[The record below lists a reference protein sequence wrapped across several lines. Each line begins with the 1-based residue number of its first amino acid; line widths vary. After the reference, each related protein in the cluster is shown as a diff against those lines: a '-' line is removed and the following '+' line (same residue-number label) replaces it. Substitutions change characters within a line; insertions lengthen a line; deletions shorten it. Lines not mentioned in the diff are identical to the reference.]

1 MAYSAAYLRD
11 VLLEQQDKRDT
22 YEYAELYREYVNAKA
37 RENAANIDYSS
48 LFASPAPE
56 EKEEE
61 PGFLDQIEEFA
72 KGIPAGIISL
82 GELGAIGAATLL
94 EEENE
99 LKVRQGIQSLAA
111 PLKEALS
118 PDAGS
123 EELVGRKFGEALGSF
138 AGLGLTTLIP
148 GAGIPLL

>member
-1 MAYSAAYLRD
+1 MKYSAAELRD
-11 VLLEQQDKRDT
+11 ILSISQDKRDT
-22 YEYAELYREYVNAKA
+22 PEYARVY
-37 RENAANIDYSS
+37 AALQRLEQKNKISPLPPIDYTGIYG
-48 LFASPAPE
+48 PYTPE

-61 PGFLDQIEEFA
+61 PGFLDQIQEFA
-72 KGIPAGIISL
+72 KGVPAGIISL

-123 EELVGRKFGEALGSF
+123 YELAILVYPYNC
-138 AGLGLTTLIP
+138 I
-148 GAGIPLL
+148 